1 MKTNINQARW
11 LTLLIGLLASFG
23 SIAIFLNP
31 IDSFKSFTLVLGYLT
46 LFMGITK
53 TLRYFT
59 SSVFTSELPLFKGI
73 INIIFGLI
81 IIFNT
86 ELTLVTILFLIG
98 YWIFVDSVLEIID
111 AFRYRKMRVEYW
123 WLSLVN
129 GIIGAILGFLMI
141 GDLNLST
148 FYLTL
153 VISFKLLSTGINM
166 IMLFFIITKYYRQFD
181 KFDHNL

>member
-1 MKTNINQARW
+1 MKTNINQARC

-98 YWIFVDSVLEIID
+98 
-111 AFRYRKMRVEYW
+111 
-123 WLSLVN
+123 
-129 GIIGAILGFLMI
+129 
-141 GDLNLST
+141 
-148 FYLTL
+148 
-153 VISFKLLSTGINM
+153 
-166 IMLFFIITKYYRQFD
+166 
-181 KFDHNL
+181 